1 MEVFNYV
8 ISLFTTRELAI
19 GFWIIVIFLF
29 IQLHKSVRKSL
40 FEFIKTLFSKPLRM
54 IIVLMIIYFLLVTF
68 CFTKFYF
75 WKGIYFKDAILWLL
89 FNGVF
94 FVFNVLDK
102 SSNEKYI
109 RNYLRSNF
117 GIFVCISY
125 LVDSFTFSFLFELVM
140 IPLIVLL
147 TCVECFFNN
156 DSKNEDVHVFII
168 MLEAFLFIVFIV
180 CTIIKGT
187 QEYSQLLNIDLIIEF
202 LIAPAYI
209 ISFTP
214 FVFVLD
220 ICAVYDRIFFRL
232 SIKDIQNKDLLRKHK
247 FEIMKICQFSKKR
260 LKLFE
265 KDYLFRFYNT
275 ISETEIDKIF
285 NDFKGNL

>member
-102 SSNEKYI
+102 SSNENYI

-147 TCVECFFNN
+147 TCVECIFNN
-156 DSKNEDVHVFII
+156 DSKNEDAHVFII

-180 CTIIKGT
+180 CTIIKGI

-209 ISFTP
+209 ISFIP

-247 FEIMKICQFSKKR
+247 FEIMKICQFSKKW

-265 KDYLFRFYNT
+265 KIICF
-275 ISETEIDKIF
+275 IF
-285 NDFKGNL
+285 IIQ

>member
-29 IQLHKSVRKSL
+29 ILLHKSVRKSL

-54 IIVLMIIYFLLVTF
+54 IIVLMILYFLLVALCFIKF
-68 CFTKFYF
+68 CA

-89 FNGVF
+89 FNCVF
-94 FVFNVLDK
+94 FVLNVLDK

-147 TCVECFFNN
+147 TCVECIFNN
-156 DSKNEDVHVFII
+156 DSKNEGAHIFII

-180 CTIIKGT
+180 CTLIIGLHEHFK
-187 QEYSQLLNIDLIIEF
+187 LLNVDTLIEF
-202 LIAPAYI
+202 LIPLAYK
-209 ISFTP
+209 ISFIP
-214 FVFVLD
+214 SVFVLD
-220 ICAVYDRIFFRL
+220 IYSVYDRIFFRL
-232 SIKDIQNKDLLRKHK
+232 SIKDTQNKDLLSKHK

-265 KDYLFRFYNT
+265 KDYLFHFYNT

-285 NDFKGNL
+285 NDFKGDL

>member
-1 MEVFNYV
+1 M
-8 ISLFTTRELAI
+8 
-19 GFWIIVIFLF
+19 
-29 IQLHKSVRKSL
+29 
-40 FEFIKTLFSKPLRM
+40 
-54 IIVLMIIYFLLVTF
+54 
-68 CFTKFYF
+68 
-75 WKGIYFKDAILWLL
+75 
-89 FNGVF
+89 
-94 FVFNVLDK
+94 FNVLDK

-117 GIFVCISY
+117 GVFVCISY
-125 LVDSFTFSFLFELVM
+125 LVDSFIFSFLFELVM

-147 TCVECFFNN
+147 TCVECIFNN
-156 DSKNEDVHVFII
+156 DSKNEDAHIFII

-209 ISFTP
+209 ICFTP

-285 NDFKGNL
+285 NVFKGNL